1 MLKNIDPI
9 LGPQLLSILRSMG
22 HGEEIA
28 IVDRNYPA
36 LSAGPTLIRH
46 DGSDGPRTLEAVLSV
61 LPLDDSADAVTR
73 MEVHD
78 EPHHIL
84 PVIADL
90 IDVAGRHAPGRE
102 VASLQPSPFKTR
114 ASNAV
119 AIIVTGEERVYGN
132 ILLRKGTLAS
142 E

>member
-46 DGSDGPRTLEAVLSV
+46 DGSNAPRTLDAVLSV
-61 LPLDDSADAVTR
+61 LPLDNSADAMVR
-73 MEVHD
+73 MEVRNA
-78 EPHHIL
+78 PQNLL
-84 PVIADL
+84 PVMRDL
-90 IDVAGRHAPGRE
+90 IDIAGRHALGKE
-102 VASLQPSPFKTR
+102 VASLQPSQFKSR
-114 ASNAV
+114 AASAV

-132 ILLRKGTLAS
+132 ILLRKGTLGA
-142 E
+142 

>member
-46 DGSDGPRTLEAVLSV
+46 DGSNGPRTLDAVLSV
-61 LPLDDSADAVTR
+61 LPLDNRADAVVR
-73 MEVHD
+73 MEVRN
-78 EPHHIL
+78 EPQNIL
-84 PVIADL
+84 PVMRDL
-90 IDVAGRHAPGRE
+90 IDIAGRHAPGKE
-102 VASLQPSPFKTR
+102 VASLQPSQFKSR
-114 ASNAV
+114 AANAV

-132 ILLRKGTLAS
+132 ILLRKGTLGA
-142 E
+142 